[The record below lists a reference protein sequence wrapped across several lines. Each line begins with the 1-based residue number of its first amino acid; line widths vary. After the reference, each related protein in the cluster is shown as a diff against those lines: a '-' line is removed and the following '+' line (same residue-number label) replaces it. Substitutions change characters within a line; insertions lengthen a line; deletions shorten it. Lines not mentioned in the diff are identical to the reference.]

1 MKTNLNLLLIFLF
14 FFVSCKKEDTTGLTN
29 KVYDNG
35 PLSTGNLNSATPQ
48 DAAPPPSEIPA
59 TFPKSGFSKNHP
71 STTVTPLAAC
81 NLFKAAAVAI
91 TADA

>member
-48 DAAPPPSEIPA
+48 DAAPAGTNWSELHNNN
-59 TFPKSGFSKNHP
+59 K
-71 STTVTPLAAC
+71 
-81 NLFKAAAVAI
+81 
-91 TADA
+91 